1 MNIKERNDVSN
12 FNRVGRSNKKSG
24 LEITVSHRTLINGE
38 PILSYINFLSSGKMT
53 NVEL

>member
-1 MNIKERNDVSN
+1 MNIKERNDVRN

-24 LEITVSHRTLINGE
+24 LEITVSQQTLINGE
-38 PILSYINFLSSGKMT
+38 PILSYVNFLSSDKMT

>member
-1 MNIKERNDVSN
+1 MNIKERNGVRN

-24 LEITVSHRTLINGE
+24 LEITVSQRTLINGE
-38 PILSYINFLSSGKMT
+38 PILSYVNFLSSDKMT